1 MNDFTFSQPSPPT
14 GEPKLLPQ
22 PRKASMREGA
32 AWVGQAFRLYKRR
45 WAMWTGMV
53 AVILLLT
60 TVLSVVP
67 WIGFIGNFLGLLFAG
82 GLMMSADALSEGDQ
96 LEFGYL
102 FAGFK
107 YKFADLLRATLIY
120 IGVFLLLM
128 LVMAAV
134 FTLTGGTEGMLAD
147 LGGTLENPA
156 NGQQVLD
163 SRFYLLVLLML
174 FFAIPATMM
183 IWFAPALITLNDM
196 KAWPAMKLSLQACM
210 QNIAA
215 FFAYFAAVT
224 VVFVALAFACSL
236 LMAVDSLSFVG
247 IALFVVLMLMFSAM
261 MVLGQFA
268 SYRSVLT
275 DKPLP

>member
-1 MNDFTFSQPSPPT
+1 MNDFTFSQPSPSG

-32 AWVGQAFRLYKRR
+32 AWLGQAYRLYKRR
-45 WAMWTGMV
+45 RAMWTGMIV
-53 AVILLLT
+53 VMLLLT
-60 TVLSVVP
+60 TVLSMIP
-67 WIGFIGNFLGLLFAG
+67 GIGFIANFLGLLFAG

-120 IGVFLLLM
+120 MGVFLLLM

-134 FTLTGGTEGMLAD
+134 FALTGGTESMLAD
-147 LGGTLENPA
+147 LGGALDNPA
-156 NGQQVLD
+156 NGQQVFD
-163 SRFYLLVLLML
+163 GRFYALMLLML
-174 FFAIPATMM
+174 FFAIPASMM
-183 IWFAPALITLNDM
+183 LWFAPALITLNDM

-215 FFAYFAAVT
+215 FFAYFAAVM
-224 VVFVALAFACSL
+224 VVLVALAFACLL
-236 LMAVDSLSFVG
+236 LMAVDSLSFIG
-247 IALFVVLMLMFSAM
+247 IALFAVLMLMFSTI